1 MAKDRYVGVVPPI
14 VTPVDEFERVDEAA
28 LRGIVRRC
36 KDVGLHGVF
45 VAGSNGEC
53 MALTQAERNRAIR
66 IVLDEAGPDYP
77 VMSGVMDSS
86 TQRVIDNMIM
96 QRGVRIWK

>member
-53 MALTQAERNRAIR
+53 MALTQATARSASFWTRPDR
-66 IVLDEAGPDYP
+66 ITR
-77 VMSGVMDSS
+77 S
-86 TQRVIDNMIM
+86 
-96 QRGVRIWK
+96 

>member
-36 KDVGLHGVF
+36 KDVGLHGVLA
-45 VAGSNGEC
+45 AGSNGEC
-53 MALTQAERNRAIR
+53 MA
-66 IVLDEAGPDYP
+66 
-77 VMSGVMDSS
+77 
-86 TQRVIDNMIM
+86 
-96 QRGVRIWK
+96 

>member
-66 IVLDEAGPDYP
+66 IVLDEVWTGLPGHERCDGQQYPAGHRQYQ
-77 VMSGVMDSS
+77 GA
-86 TQRVIDNMIM
+86 
-96 QRGVRIWK
+96 GGHGW

>member
-36 KDVGLHGVF
+36 KDGFMVCSL
-45 VAGSNGEC
+45 
-53 MALTQAERNRAIR
+53 QAPTESAW
-66 IVLDEAGPDYP
+66 L
-77 VMSGVMDSS
+77 
-86 TQRVIDNMIM
+86 
-96 QRGVRIWK
+96 